1 MPSTIKSPFH
11 VVLFA
16 TDLSDRSSAA
26 LRYAASAAAAYGA
39 KLFLV
44 HVIDPDITPTDSSPS
59 DLRDL
64 AQSATSELKDICQ
77 SLLATHGMAG
87 EAIVRYGN
95 VRDVIFQVQQECSA
109 DIVVLG
115 SSGKKIG
122 SNNTLGSTAEAIL
135 RSMPCNVLTIGPHSE
150 WRPFST
156 KAQAVLFPTDLSAE
170 SLAALPTA
178 ISMATSLS
186 ASLLLLH
193 VCDPYELHSCFER
206 EADCREKLQKV
217 AASVKNQSLQV
228 AYFVE
233 DGRIAQRVLSF
244 AKEKNVGLIVMAIHQ
259 GNLDDGTRLHG
270 TVSDIVR
277 ESHCP
282 VLTVA
287 HHVAA
292 PISVAQSQ
300 VTLK

>member
-16 TDLSDRSSAA
+16 TDLSDSSSAA
-26 LRYAASAAAAYGA
+26 LRYAAGAAAACGA

-44 HVIDPDITPTDSSPS
+44 HVINPDVTPTDSSTS
-59 DLRDL
+59 DLRNL
-64 AQSATSELKDICQ
+64 AQSAMSELKGICK
-77 SLLATHGMAG
+77 SLLATHGIAG
-87 EAIVRYGN
+87 HAIVRYGN

-115 SSGKKIG
+115 LSGKKIG
-122 SNNTLGSTAEAIL
+122 SSKTLGSTAEAIL
-135 RSMPCNVLTIGPHSE
+135 RSMPCNVLTIGPHIE

-156 KAQAVLFPTDLSAE
+156 KAQAVLFPTDLSTD

-193 VCDPYELHSCFER
+193 VCDPYEPHSCFGR
-206 EADCREKLQKV
+206 EADCRAKIRDIANSVENQELQT
-217 AASVKNQSLQV
+217 

-233 DGRIAQRVLSF
+233 DGRIVQRVLSF
-244 AKEKNVGLIVMAIHQ
+244 AREKHVDLIVMAIHQ

-270 TVSDIVR
+270 TVSAIVR

-287 HHVAA
+287 HHVEAPVFAA
-292 PISVAQSQ
+292 PSQ
-300 VTLK
+300 ATRK